1 MTFVVRVWVPSF
13 VVVLSALLCPGRQ
26 VATRSSSP
34 LGWFWSFPWPQ
45 VAPCLLWLG
54 RSWGGMVKTLDKSPG
69 LNFAPSLLN
78 FVPSLLNFIHNSLSL
93 FHTSSLPS
101 SPFSALWLRYA
112 SLGSPPPCS
121 RPLRRGRFEL
131 VYLPPSPPPLLFFPG
146 SWWLPL
152 WVGRGFARC
161 CIAWG
166 LFHCQ
171 PKVDFIFLCLKQSK
185 MIVQIT
191 LWWLI
196 YSKTNL

>member
-34 LGWFWSFPWPQ
+34 LGWFWSFPRPQ

-54 RSWGGMVKTLDKSPG
+54 RSWGGMVKSPG

-121 RPLRRGRFEL
+121 RPLRRGHFEL
-131 VYLPPSPPPLLFFPG
+131 VYLPLSPTSLVFPG
-146 SWWLPL
+146 VLVAASLGGQRLRPVLHCMGTFSLSTKSW
-152 WVGRGFARC
+152 FH
-161 CIAWG
+161 
-166 LFHCQ
+166 LFVPQTEQNDC
-171 PKVDFIFLCLKQSK
+171 PN
-185 MIVQIT
+185 
-191 LWWLI
+191 
-196 YSKTNL
+196 YSVMVNL